1 MLDKI
6 KTPADVQK
14 LSLAELI
21 ELAKDVRKRI
31 IEVTAKNGGHVA
43 PSLGSTDLT
52 IALLKVFDPKKDRIV
67 WDVGHQSYAFKIL
80 TERNDKFDTLRQFGG
95 ISGFNNIFESDY
107 DAFGVGHASTSI
119 SAALGI
125 TVGKE
130 LNKEKS
136 HSIAVIGDGA

>member
-31 IEVTAKNGGHVA
+31 IEVTAENGGHVA
-43 PSLGSTDLT
+43 PSLGATDLT

-80 TERNDKFDTLRQFGG
+80 TERNDRFDTLRQFGG
-95 ISGFNNIFESDY
+95 ISGFNNIFEN
-107 DAFGVGHASTSI
+107 G
-119 SAALGI
+119 LNI
-125 TVGKE
+125 TDDFT
-130 LNKEKS
+130 L
-136 HSIAVIGDGA
+136 